1 MGRRMDDC
9 SLLDALRPVA
19 EDLFERHDRA
29 AKEWFPHHFVP
40 YGRGRDFDRATPWSE
55 SDADVGDGPVGD
67 AVRSALIVNLL
78 TEDNL
83 PYYFRSIEQLFGA
96 AEIWGTWA
104 RRWTA
109 EEGRHAMAI
118 YGYLMTTRAVD
129 PVALERARMVQ
140 VSNGVTPR
148 VGDVADGF
156 IYVAMQEL
164 ATRIAHR
171 NTGAL
176 LSDPAGAD
184 VMRRVAADENLH
196 HLFYR
201 DLATAAFELDPSAMV
216 KALHRQVTTFEM
228 PGSGIP
234 EFARHARAIA
244 QAGIYDL
251 VLHHEQ
257 ILVPL
262 VLRHWKVEHLRGL
275 DAEAEAAR
283 DRLMTRM
290 ARSARA
296 ARRVSE
302 RRLTAE
308 RPATTAVGWFTAD
321 PATNS
326 KTFVAADGEVTL
338 RAAPP
343 EPAWT

>member
-1 MGRRMDDC
+1 
-9 SLLDALRPVA
+9 
-19 EDLFERHDRA
+19 
-29 AKEWFPHHFVP
+29 
-40 YGRGRDFDRATPWSE
+40 
-55 SDADVGDGPVGD
+55 
-67 AVRSALIVNLL
+67 
-78 TEDNL
+78 
-83 PYYFRSIEQLFGA
+83 
-96 AEIWGTWA
+96 
-104 RRWTA
+104 
-109 EEGRHAMAI
+109 
-118 YGYLMTTRAVD
+118 
-129 PVALERARMVQ
+129 
-140 VSNGVTPR
+140 
-148 VGDVADGF
+148 
-156 IYVAMQEL
+156 
-164 ATRIAHR
+164 
-171 NTGAL
+171 
-176 LSDPAGAD
+176 
-184 VMRRVAADENLH
+184 MRRVAADENLH

-201 DLATAAFELDPSAMV
+201 DLAAAAFELDPSATV

-296 ARRVSE
+296 ARRFSE

-308 RPATTAVGWFTAD
+308 RPATTAVRRFTAD

-326 KTFVAADGEVTL
+326 KTSVAADGDVTL